1 MRQDDMDPKIL
12 DGKVVI
18 HKSYGK
24 GVVQKV
30 DDKYLV
36 VEFSEIGKKCTFQFP
51 GAFYGYLC
59 LENERLQKRM
69 DSVIEI
75 WKEENDIALKEKL
88 KERYIKN
95 QLAMEARRKATEL
108 KKQKSLQ
115 RMIDLRSHQNNSFS
129 KKTQW

>member
-1 MRQDDMDPKIL
+1 
-12 DGKVVI
+12 
-18 HKSYGK
+18 
-24 GVVQKV
+24 
-30 DDKYLV
+30 
-36 VEFSEIGKKCTFQFP
+36 
-51 GAFYGYLC
+51 
-59 LENERLQKRM
+59 M

-108 KKQKSLQ
+108 KKQKTLQ

-129 KKTQW
+129 KKKAMVKLFKKFEIEEYEYRKAT

>member
-1 MRQDDMDPKIL
+1 
-12 DGKVVI
+12 
-18 HKSYGK
+18 
-24 GVVQKV
+24 
-30 DDKYLV
+30 
-36 VEFSEIGKKCTFQFP
+36 
-51 GAFYGYLC
+51 
-59 LENERLQKRM
+59 M

-88 KERYIKN
+88 KERYIKK

-108 KKQKSLQ
+108 KKQKTLQ